1 MNGPLHLALRYMARN
16 RIKTAI
22 LTGSIALIA
31 FLPAGLNVLIG
42 ESAAQ
47 LTLRAEATPLLVG
60 ARGSPLELVL
70 SSLYFASDTPEVATF
85 SEVDRTAASGL
96 AEAIP
101 LYVRF
106 RSREHPIVGTTLDYF
121 DFRQLRMAAGRR
133 MAILGECVLGARA
146 AKSLSVGVGDTVLS
160 SPESVFDLAGVYP
173 LKMRVAGVLAASH
186 GPDDEAV
193 FVDIKTAW
201 IIRGLGHGHE
211 DLAAPQA
218 SKAVLAREGNRI
230 TANASVVQY
239 NEITSSNIDRFHFH
253 GDLSSYPITGLIA
266 VPRDTKASVILMGRY
281 QDGGESVQ
289 IVRPAEVMNELLG
302 TVLTVRSYVIA
313 AMGTVALAT
322 LATAALVFTLSLRL
336 RRREIDT
343 MIKIGASR
351 SSVAF
356 VLGSEVAIV
365 LALGVALAALLTF
378 LTSRFG
384 SEAIR
389 IFLLS

>member
-1 MNGPLHLALRYMARN
+1 
-16 RIKTAI
+16 
-22 LTGSIALIA
+22 
-31 FLPAGLNVLIG
+31 
-42 ESAAQ
+42 
-47 LTLRAEATPLLVG
+47 
-60 ARGSPLELVL
+60 
-70 SSLYFASDTPEVATF
+70 
-85 SEVDRTAASGL
+85 
-96 AEAIP
+96 
-101 LYVRF
+101 
-106 RSREHPIVGTTLDYF
+106 
-121 DFRQLRMAAGRR
+121 
-133 MAILGECVLGARA
+133 
-146 AKSLSVGVGDTVLS
+146 
-160 SPESVFDLAGVYP
+160 
-173 LKMRVAGVLAASH
+173 VLAASH

-281 QDGGESVQ
+281 QDGGEFVQ

-365 LALGVALAALLTF
+365 LALGVALAALLTL